1 MRFVS
6 TSALRGGALPAF
18 GGAHRTHKRD
28 YAEER
33 GDWFIV
39 LGSRRIVVSTAS
51 TKFFLSV
58 HCMGV
63 AQVV

>member
-39 LGSRRIVVSTAS
+39 LGETPERCGHPTLVRNT
-51 TKFFLSV
+51 
-58 HCMGV
+58 
-63 AQVV
+63 